1 MTPTPNSKNEQ
12 NFDVVVVG
20 GGPGGYVAAIRAAQQ
35 GLRTACVEADKLGG
49 VCLNVGCIPTKALLS
64 SALMVNELAHAKGH
78 GISFDG
84 FSVDL
89 GPAQK
94 RSRTVA
100 ARLSKGVSFL
110 FKKNGVTHVEGWGRL
125 LGGGDVEVETDG
137 RKHVIHAKDVI
148 LATGSRPRN
157 LPFLKID
164 EERVWS
170 STGALFQTK
179 APKSLVVV
187 GAGAVGME
195 FADIYNAYGTKV
207 TVIEALDRV
216 LPVEDEDSSDA
227 VARSFKRRGIDI
239 FANAR
244 VQDTVVGDD
253 GVSISFTD
261 ADKQDRRLDVEYVLS
276 AVGRIPNTED
286 VGLDAADVATTESGG
301 FVAVD
306 AAMRTSAPSVW
317 AVGDCAGAPLL
328 AHKGMHEGVVAAEQ
342 IAGAGDHHVDYGNIP
357 NCTYCHPEVASVG
370 MTEAQALDAGLEID
384 VGKFPW
390 VGNGRALAAG
400 GTPEGFVKVIRDTR
414 YSEVV
419 GAHVVGPHAT
429 ELIGEFVVARHL
441 ESTVEEIDRAMH
453 PHPTLSEAV
462 AEGALAALGRALHV

>member
-1 MTPTPNSKNEQ
+1 MAGNTQKNTDY
-12 NFDVVVVG
+12 DVIVIG
-20 GGPGGYVAAIRAAQQ
+20 GGPGGYIAAIRAGQL

-49 VCLNVGCIPTKALLS
+49 VCLNIGCIPTKALLS
-64 SALMVNELAHAKGH
+64 SALLVNELKDAGGH

-100 ARLSKGVSFL
+100 NRLSNGVKFL
-110 FKKNGVTHVEGWGRL
+110 LKKNKVTHIEGYGRL
-125 LGGGDVEVETDG
+125 LGGGAVEVDEDG
-137 RKHVIHAKDVI
+137 QKRRVTAGDII
-148 LATGSRPRN
+148 IATGSRPRS
-157 LPFLKID
+157 LPFLQID
-164 EERVWS
+164 EDRIWS
-170 STGALFQTK
+170 STGALFQDK
-179 APKSLVVV
+179 APGSVVVV

-195 FADIYNAYGTKV
+195 FADIYNAYGTRV

-216 LPVEDEDSSDA
+216 LPLEDKDSSRT
-227 VARSFKRRGIDI
+227 VAQSFKRRNMDI
-239 FANAR
+239 FTSAR
-244 VQDTVVGDD
+244 VESTVVQGD
-253 GVSISFTD
+253 GVVISFTD
-261 ADKQDRRLDVEYVLS
+261 KRGKAHTLEVDYVLS

-286 VGLDAADVATTESGG
+286 IGLEAAGVKRTERGN

-306 AAMRTSAPSVW
+306 EAMRTNVPGVW
-317 AVGDCAGAPLL
+317 AVGDCAGEQLL
-328 AHKGMHEGVVAAEQ
+328 AHKGMHEGVVAAEH
-342 IAGAGDHHVDYGNIP
+342 IAGVGHHTVDYGNVP

-370 MTEAQALDAGLEID
+370 LTEEQAREKGLDIE

-390 VGNGRALAAG
+390 SGNGRALAAG
-400 GTPEGFVKVIRDTR
+400 DSTGFVKVIRDKR

-419 GAHVVGPHAT
+419 GAHIVGPHAT
-429 ELIGEFVVARHL
+429 ELIAEFVMARHL

-462 AEGALAALGRALHV
+462 AEGALGALGRALHI